1 MSIAFAGALKLR
13 NGTDR
18 DAFSLKMT
26 AAALEFGYGL
36 MFEPDQSADQW
47 ASEAVQKLGGGEA
60 ALFFEAISEPWDTN
74 IDEVFTTE
82 MWEPLDWS
90 KVQFPTFLLKLWQ
103 LPEIEAALFVRYN
116 SDMHD
121 LQKEDSLPQPV
132 SIYKA
137 MEAAVSNYEGP
148 ARQWYLDKSSAEP
161 VWRG

>member
-1 MSIAFAGALKLR
+1 MSIAFAGVLKLR
-13 NGTDR
+13 SGTDR

-26 AAALEFGYGL
+26 ATALEFGYGL
-36 MFEPDQSADQW
+36 AFEPGQSNDRW
-47 ASEAVQKLGGGEA
+47 AFEAVEKLGGREA
-60 ALFFEAISEPWDTN
+60 ALFFKPTSEPWDIN
-74 IDEVFTTE
+74 IDDAFTEE
-82 MWEPLDWS
+82 MWSPLDWS

-121 LQKEDSLPQPV
+121 LKKESGLPQPV

-137 MEAAVSNYEGP
+137 MEAVVSDYYGP